1 MPRDITHRLEELRRE
16 IQRQDEQ
23 WAELE
28 RHLQALSELG
38 IAVSRR
44 VIDDIDE
51 AFSASSRAELS
62 LHHTF
67 C

>member
-1 MPRDITHRLEELRRE
+1 MPREITHRLEELKRQIE
-16 IQRQDEQ
+16 RQDQQ
-23 WAELE
+23 WAEVE
-28 RHLQALSELG
+28 THLHALSKLG
-38 IAVSRR
+38 ISVSRR
-44 VIDDIDE
+44 VVDEIDE

>member
-1 MPRDITHRLEELRRE
+1 MPRELTHRLEELKRE
-16 IQRQDEQ
+16 IERQDEQ
-23 WAELE
+23 WAEVE
-28 RHLQALSELG
+28 SHMRALSQRG
-38 IAVSRR
+38 IAIARS

-51 AFSASSRAELS
+51 AFGASPHAAVL